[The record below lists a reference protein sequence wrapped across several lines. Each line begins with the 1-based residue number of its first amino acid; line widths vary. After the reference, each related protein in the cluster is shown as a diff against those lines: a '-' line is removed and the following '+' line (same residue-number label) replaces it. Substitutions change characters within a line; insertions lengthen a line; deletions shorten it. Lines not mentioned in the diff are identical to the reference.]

1 MGTSLQISALDG
13 DSKVNRPEEPHTSQA
28 GCPQDAPGEDWLA
41 GLPRPQQHQHLS
53 PFLEKKKEDPRSLR
67 APQSMW
73 EPEGEELQQD
83 QEMGAPRMGTCRENS
98 TPDAQGQGEG
108 AEGVLKGAIATES
121 EGRGILLRAGGQG
134 TTAGTQE
141 GGAEWGHVQR
151 LLVSGPRGVTEDA
164 MSGGEQGW
172 EVPSILGEPRVL
184 RILGTREASTTEK
197 PQEETGVTSVTRGEE
212 QAEVALQGVVKVRAA
227 ELCAYSLLSKLTLR
241 W

>member
-1 MGTSLQISALDG
+1 
-13 DSKVNRPEEPHTSQA
+13 
-28 GCPQDAPGEDWLA
+28 
-41 GLPRPQQHQHLS
+41 
-53 PFLEKKKEDPRSLR
+53 
-67 APQSMW
+67 MW

-121 EGRGILLRAGGQG
+121 EGRGQG

-151 LLVSGPRGVTEDA
+151 LLVSGPGGVTEDA
-164 MSGGEQGW
+164 MSGGK
-172 EVPSILGEPRVL
+172 PSILGEPRVL
-184 RILGTREASTTEK
+184 QILGTREASTTEK

>member
-1 MGTSLQISALDG
+1 
-13 DSKVNRPEEPHTSQA
+13 
-28 GCPQDAPGEDWLA
+28 
-41 GLPRPQQHQHLS
+41 
-53 PFLEKKKEDPRSLR
+53 
-67 APQSMW
+67 MW

-121 EGRGILLRAGGQG
+121 EGRGILPRAGGQG

-141 GGAEWGHVQR
+141 GGAGWGHVQR

-197 PQEETGVTSVTRGEE
+197 PQEETGVISVTRGEE

-227 ELCAYSLLSKLTLR
+227 ELCTYSLLSKLTLR